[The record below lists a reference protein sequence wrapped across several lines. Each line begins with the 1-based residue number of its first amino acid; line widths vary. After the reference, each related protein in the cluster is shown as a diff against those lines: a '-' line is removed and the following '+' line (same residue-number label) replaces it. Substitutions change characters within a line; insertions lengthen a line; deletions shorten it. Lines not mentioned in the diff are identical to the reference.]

1 MSTLPNLQDL
11 KRKPATTTGA
21 STKIFAAR
29 VVDNN
34 DPLKLQRV
42 RFRVKKLHRGVA
54 DVNLPWALPDN
65 RQLQGNNQVGSISI
79 PVLGSSILVEYLSD
93 YSVLYR
99 GEFNQDSNKNAEL
112 TGTSYPNAY
121 GFIDRSGNKFFV
133 DTAND
138 TVTFTHLS
146 GTQIQLAQDGKVTVV
161 GAKGLDV
168 NSAQDIDIKATGNVN
183 ISCAGFNVNASIV
196 TIKSVGALLLAGASA
211 TWNATG
217 AIALNAASFAL
228 AAAFNLTPISGWVTG
243 PVATPTSPGAVVTP
257 PTAAVARTK
266 PTITGFTNQV
276 DY

>member
-1 MSTLPNLQDL
+1 MSILPNYKDL
-11 KRKPATTTGA
+11 KREPATITGV
-21 STKIFAAR
+21 STKILAAK

-42 RFRVKKLHRGVA
+42 KFRVRKLHRGVVDA
-54 DVNLPWALPDN
+54 NLPWALPDN

-99 GEFNQDSNKNAEL
+99 GDFNQDSNKNTEL

-121 GFIDRSGNKFFV
+121 GFVDKSGNKFFV

-138 TVTFTHLS
+138 TVAFTHLS
-146 GTQIQLAQDGKVTVV
+146 GTQIQIAQDGKVTVV
-161 GAKGLDV
+161 GAKGLDL
-168 NSAQDIDIKATGNVN
+168 NSAQNIDIKATGNVN
-183 ISCAGFNVNASIV
+183 ISCAAFNVNSSTASI
-196 TIKSVGALLLAGASA
+196 KSAGALLLAGASA
-211 TWNATG
+211 AINASG
-217 AIALNAASFAL
+217 AVALNAASFVL
-228 AAAFNLTPISGWVTG
+228 AAAFNLVPHSHWVTP
-243 PVATPTSPGAVVTP
+243 PVATPTDPEVVITP

-266 PTITGFTNQV
+266 PTISGFTDQT